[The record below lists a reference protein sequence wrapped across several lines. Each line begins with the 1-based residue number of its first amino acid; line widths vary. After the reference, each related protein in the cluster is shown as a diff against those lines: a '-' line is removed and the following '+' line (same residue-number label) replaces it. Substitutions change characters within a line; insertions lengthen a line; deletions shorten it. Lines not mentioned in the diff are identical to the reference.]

1 MKKITNLMLIILNLC
16 ACACLLY
23 FGYLFVSG
31 SDVVAY
37 PDAMIPMKD
46 WERGGMALTM
56 GLFPLFIANL
66 LGYLYIQL
74 GSKKMRRILFIPSL
88 VCLGLVACYWN
99 IG

>member
-16 ACACLLY
+16 ASACLLY

-88 VCLGLVACYWN
+88 VCLGLVVCYWS

>member
-1 MKKITNLMLIILNLC
+1 MLIILNLC

-31 SDVVAY
+31 SDVLAY
-37 PDAMIPMKD
+37 PYAMIPMQD

-88 VCLGLVACYWN
+88 VCLGLVVCYWN

>member
-1 MKKITNLMLIILNLC
+1 ML
-16 ACACLLY
+16 
-23 FGYLFVSG
+23 
-31 SDVVAY
+31 
-37 PDAMIPMKD
+37 PMKD
-46 WERGGMALTM
+46 WELGGMALTM

-88 VCLGLVACYWN
+88 VCFGLVVCYWN